1 MVSSEEMG
9 VYPPSSTGSGG
20 GLLHTMFL
28 IIWCFWFHFAVGF
41 FLLPISRRKGEKVL
55 CQTESP
61 FSSLAISF
69 LNHPTHCNPTFAS
82 VTYVT

>member
-20 GLLHTMFL
+20 GLLHSLSMIVL
-28 IIWCFWFHFAVGF
+28 GFWFHFAVL
-41 FLLPISRRKGEKVL
+41 FLLPISWRKREKFL

-69 LNHPTHCNPTFAS
+69 LYHPTHCNPTFAS